1 MNKAILKLQDLSIG
15 YFQGRRSRAVV
26 AEGLSVSLH
35 EAELVCLLGPNGAGK
50 STLMRTIAGMQ
61 APLAGQALLLG
72 TDIHRLKAQE
82 LARRLSVVLTERV
95 SVGILSAYALV
106 TLGRHPHTNW
116 AGTLTDKDHDVVRWA
131 IQTVG
136 AQDLAHRP
144 VGELSDG
151 ERQKVMVARALAQ
164 EPEVMILDEV
174 TAFLD
179 LPRRVEIM
187 RLLREIAHLEGT
199 AILLSTHDLDL
210 ALRSADRIWLLSKGG
225 ALQVGA
231 PEELVLSGAFG
242 DAFAS
247 EGVAFDERRGSFR
260 INEHHGAGEVG
271 VTGDEIGALWTVRAL
286 ERCGFSVA
294 ENGDAVALSVEV
306 LRQHKQVTWFLNAG
320 GQKQSYS
327 SLADLLGRLK
337 TYKASA

>member
-1 MNKAILKLQDLSIG
+1 MNESILKLENLSIG
-15 YFQGRRSRAVV
+15 YFQGRRSRAVI

-35 EAELVCLLGPNGAGK
+35 SAELVCLLGPNGAGK

-61 APLAGQALLLG
+61 PPLTGQALLLG
-72 TDIHRLKAQE
+72 EDVHRLKARE

-95 SVGILSAYALV
+95 TVGILSAYALV
-106 TLGRHPHTNW
+106 ALGRHPHTNW
-116 AGTLTDKDHDVVRWA
+116 AGTLTEQDHDVVRWA
-131 IQTVG
+131 MQTVG
-136 AQDLAHRP
+136 AQDLVHRP

-187 RLLREIAHLEGT
+187 RLLREIAHREGT

-231 PEELVLSGAFG
+231 PEELVLSGAFAE
-242 DAFAS
+242 AFAS
-247 EGVAFDERRGSFR
+247 EGVAFDERRGAFR
-260 INEHHGAGEVG
+260 ITERLEAGEVK
-271 VTGDEIGALWTVRAL
+271 VTGEEIGALWTARAL

-294 ENGDAVALSVEV
+294 ENGDAAVLTIEV
-306 LRQHKQVTWFLNAG
+306 SRQDKRITWLLDAG
-320 GQKQSYS
+320 GQRQSYS

-337 TYKASA
+337 NYK

>member
-1 MNKAILKLQDLSIG
+1 MNDSLLKLQNLSIG
-15 YFQGRRSRAVV
+15 YVQGRRSRAMV

-35 EAELVCLLGPNGAGK
+35 RAELVCLLGPNGAGK

-61 APLAGQALLLG
+61 TPLAGQALLLG
-72 TDIHRLKAQE
+72 ENIHRLKARD
-82 LARRLSVVLTERV
+82 LAKRLSVVLTERV

-106 TLGRHPHTNW
+106 ALGRHPHTNW
-116 AGTLTDKDHDVVRWA
+116 AGNLTEQDHDVVRRA
-131 IQTVG
+131 MQMVG

-187 RLLREIAHLEGT
+187 RLLREIAHREGT
-199 AILLSTHDLDL
+199 TILLSTHDLDL

-231 PEELVLSGAFG
+231 PEELALSGAFAE
-242 DAFAS
+242 AFAS
-247 EGVAFDERRGSFR
+247 EGVTFDERRGAFKIIER
-260 INEHHGAGEVG
+260 HEAGEVK
-271 VTGDEIGALWTVRAL
+271 VTGEEIGALWTARAL

-294 ENGDAVALSVEV
+294 DNGDAAALSVEV
-306 LRQHKQVTWFLNAG
+306 SRQDKQITWLLDAC
-320 GQKQSYS
+320 GQKQTYS
-327 SLADLLGRLK
+327 SLTDLLARLK
-337 TYKASA
+337 AYK

>member
-1 MNKAILKLQDLSIG
+1 MNESLLKLQNLSIG
-15 YFQGRRSRAVV
+15 YFQGRRSRAVI

-35 EAELVCLLGPNGAGK
+35 SAELVCLLGPNGAGK

-61 APLAGQALLLG
+61 APLEGQALLLG
-72 TDIHRLKAQE
+72 EDIHRLKARE

-106 TLGRHPHTNW
+106 ALGRHPHTNW
-116 AGTLTDKDHDVVRWA
+116 SGTLTDQDHDVVRRA
-131 IQTVG
+131 MQTVG
-136 AQDLAHRP
+136 AEDLAHRP

-187 RLLREIAHLEGT
+187 RLLREIAHREGKS
-199 AILLSTHDLDL
+199 ILLSTHDLDL

-231 PEELVLSGAFG
+231 PEELVLSGAFAE
-242 DAFAS
+242 AFAS
-247 EGVAFDERRGSFR
+247 EGVSFDERRGAFKITER
-260 INEHHGAGEVG
+260 HEAGEVK
-271 VTGDEIGALWTVRAL
+271 VTGEEIGALWTARAL

-294 ENGDAVALSVEV
+294 ENGGGAALSVEV
-306 LRQHKQVTWFLNAG
+306 SRQDKQITWLLNAG
-320 GQKQSYS
+320 GQRQSYS

-337 TYKASA
+337 SYKI

>member
-1 MNKAILKLQDLSIG
+1 MNEPLLQLQDLSIG
-15 YFQGRRSRAVV
+15 YFQGRRSRTVI

-35 EAELVCLLGPNGAGK
+35 AAELVCLLGPNGAGK

-72 TDIHRLKAQE
+72 TDIHRLKARE

-106 TLGRHPHTNW
+106 ALGRHPHTNW
-116 AGTLTDKDHDVVRWA
+116 AGTLTEQDHDVVRWA

-151 ERQKVMVARALAQ
+151 ERQKVMVARSLAQ

-242 DAFAS
+242 EAFAS
-247 EGVAFDERRGSFR
+247 EGVAFDERRGAFR
-260 INEHHGAGEVG
+260 INEHHEAGEVK
-271 VTGDEIGALWTVRAL
+271 VTGEEIGVLWTARAL
-286 ERCGFSVA
+286 ERCGFSIA
-294 ENGDAVALSVEV
+294 ENGDAAALSIEV
-306 LRQHKQVTWFLNAG
+306 SRQDKQITWLLNAG
-320 GQKQSYS
+320 GQMQRYS
-327 SLADLLGRLK
+327 SLADLLARLQ
-337 TYKASA
+337 TYKA

>member
-1 MNKAILKLQDLSIG
+1 MNEPLLKLQNLSIG
-15 YFQGRRSRAVV
+15 YLQGRRSRAVV

-35 EAELVCLLGPNGAGK
+35 TAELVCLLGPNGAGK

-61 APLAGQALLLG
+61 PPLAGQALLLG
-72 TDIHRLKAQE
+72 EDIHRLKARE
-82 LARRLSVVLTERV
+82 LARRLSIVLTERV
-95 SVGILSAYALV
+95 TVGILSAYALV
-106 TLGRHPHTNW
+106 ALGRHPHTNW
-116 AGTLTDKDHDVVRWA
+116 AGTLTEQDHDVVRWA
-131 IQTVG
+131 TQTVG
-136 AQDLAHRP
+136 AEDLAHRP

-179 LPRRVEIM
+179 LPRRVEVM
-187 RLLREIAHLEGT
+187 RLLREIAHREGT

-231 PEELVLSGAFG
+231 PEELVLSGAFAE
-242 DAFAS
+242 AFAS
-247 EGVAFDERRGSFR
+247 EGVTFDERRGAFR
-260 INEHHGAGEVG
+260 ITERHEAGEVK
-271 VTGDEIGALWTVRAL
+271 VTGEEIGALWTARAL

-294 ENGDAVALSVEV
+294 ENGDAAALSVEV
-306 LRQHKQVTWFLNAG
+306 SRRDTQITWLLNAG
-320 GQKQSYS
+320 GQRRSYS

-337 TYKASA
+337 NYK